1 MGCSSSKSANVVAK
15 PETGAVTGAN
25 MKEKCQEPKPILY
38 WFRGSPPSSA
48 THEIALMCLGKD
60 GFDTREVDLFKGENK
75 AEAYLKIN
83 ASGKVPALTHGDFQ
97 ISESRAIQQLIVRHS
112 KKCELLGGADLKSQA
127 KVQQA
132 MYYEA
137 GNVNTKIV
145 SFVVPVIFGGELDAE
160 KMKETL
166 MPVFAA
172 VDTML
177 SESKFMGGD
186 CMSIVDINMV
196 HNLGLFSLL
205 GEEKVKNVFEHHK
218 NICEWFKNVMLCEE
232 YKKCVECIAEAYPG
246 GQSEKVLN
254 MAKVCMEC

>member
-15 PETGAVTGAN
+15 PEAAT
-25 MKEKCQEPKPILY
+25 KEQCQEPKCQEPKPCLY

-60 GFDTREVDLFKGENK
+60 GFDTKEVDLYKGEHK

-83 ASGKVPALTHGDFQ
+83 AAGQVPALTHGDFQ

-112 KKCELLGGADLKSQA
+112 KKCELLGGADLKNQA

-137 GNVNTKIV
+137 GSVNSKIV
-145 SFVVPVIFGGELDAE
+145 SIVVPVIFGGELDEE

-166 MPVFAA
+166 MPVFSA

-205 GEEKVKNVFEHHK
+205 GEEKVKTVFQHHK
-218 NICEWFKNVMLCEE
+218 HICAWFKNVMMCEE
-232 YKKCVECIAEAYPG
+232 YKKCVECTAEAYPG

-254 MAKVCMEC
+254 MAKICMEC

>member
-15 PETGAVTGAN
+15 PETGMTKAA
-25 MKEKCQEPKPILY
+25 MEEKCQQPKPCLY

-60 GFDTREVDLFKGENK
+60 GFDTKEIDLFKGENK
-75 AEAYLKIN
+75 AESYLEIN

-97 ISESRAIQQLIVRHS
+97 LTESRAIQQLIVRHS
-112 KKCELLGGADLKSQA
+112 KKCELLGGSCIKSQA

-137 GNVNTKIV
+137 GSVNSKIV
-145 SFVVPVIFGGELDAE
+145 SIVVPVIFGGELDEE

-166 MPVFAA
+166 MPVFKA

-177 SESKFMGGD
+177 SGSKFMGGD

-205 GEEKVKNVFEHHK
+205 GDEKIKMIFQHHK
-218 NICEWFKNVMLCEE
+218 NICAWLKTVMMCEE
-232 YKKCVECIAEAYPG
+232 YKKCVENTAEVYPG

-254 MAKVCMEC
+254 MAKICMEC